1 MYTIVNLVAAGM
13 GISIVPS
20 SVDVFQR
27 KGVVFLPLTENPP
40 SVPLYTAWRT
50 DVNQE
55 VISRFM
61 KIVDDVVE
69 V

>member
-1 MYTIVNLVAAGM
+1 VNLVAAGM

-20 SVDVFQR
+20 SVDVFER
-27 KGVVFLPLTENPP
+27 RGVVFLPLIESPP

-50 DVNQE
+50 DMNQE

-61 KIVDDVVE
+61 NIVDEIVDGNIS
-69 V
+69 